1 MLRLFFYIYCANYE
15 TGIDKKFFYVYHFI
29 IIIIYMKQLK
39 YKRILLKLSGES
51 LMGTKGFGIDSKV
64 LEFFAEEVKK
74 VHDVG
79 AEVGLVIGGGNI
91 YRGLSAS
98 SQGIDRATGDYMG
111 MLATM
116 INSLAL
122 QNAIEK
128 AGITTRLMSAIKMEA
143 IAEPYIRRRAIRHLE
158 KGRVVILGS
167 GTGHPYFSTDTAAS
181 LRAVEIGADV
191 IIKGTRVDGV
201 FDSDPEKNNDAA
213 KFHSITYM
221 DILKKNLRI
230 MDLTAVSLC
239 QENNLP
245 MIVFNMDVPD
255 NLYKLVKG
263 ENVGTV
269 INNEIKETEK
279 I

>member
-1 MLRLFFYIYCANYE
+1 ME
-15 TGIDKKFFYVYHFI
+15 S
-29 IIIIYMKQLK
+29 LK

-51 LMGTKGFGIDSKV
+51 LMGSKGFGIDSEV
-64 LEFFAEEVKK
+64 LGFFAEEIKQ
-74 VHDVG
+74 VHDLGV
-79 AEVGLVIGGGNI
+79 EVGIVIGGGNI
-91 YRGLSAS
+91 FRGLAAEA
-98 SQGIDRATGDYMG
+98 QGLDRVTGDHMG

-128 AGITTRLMSAIKMEA
+128 VGIYTRLMSAIRMDVV
-143 IAEPYIRRRAIRHLE
+143 AESYIRRRAVRHLE
-158 KGRVVILGS
+158 KGRVVIFGA

-181 LRAVEIGADV
+181 LRAVEINADV

-201 FDSDPEKNNDAA
+201 FTADPEKDVTATKYDNI
-213 KFHSITYM
+213 SYM
-221 DILKKNLRI
+221 DILKKNLRV

-245 MIVFNMDVPD
+245 MIVMNMNKSG
-255 NLYKLVKG
+255 NLKALILG

-269 INNEIKETEK
+269 VKD
-279 I
+279 

>member
-1 MLRLFFYIYCANYE
+1 
-15 TGIDKKFFYVYHFI
+15 
-29 IIIIYMKQLK
+29 
-39 YKRILLKLSGES
+39 
-51 LMGTKGFGIDSKV
+51 
-64 LEFFAEEVKK
+64 
-74 VHDVG
+74 
-79 AEVGLVIGGGNI
+79 
-91 YRGLSAS
+91 
-98 SQGIDRATGDYMG
+98 MG

-201 FDSDPEKNNDAA
+201 FDSDPEKNNDAV
-213 KFHSITYM
+213 KFESITYM

-245 MIVFNMDVPD
+245 MIVFNMDLPD

-269 INNEIKETEK
+269 IKDETKVTEK

>member
-1 MLRLFFYIYCANYE
+1 ME
-15 TGIDKKFFYVYHFI
+15 
-29 IIIIYMKQLK
+29 QLK

-64 LEFFAEEVKK
+64 LEFFAAEVKK

-79 AEVGLVIGGGNI
+79 AEIGIVIGGGNI
-91 YRGLSAS
+91 YRGLSAG

-122 QNAIEK
+122 QNAVEK

-143 IAEPYIRRRAIRHLE
+143 IAEPYIRRRAMRHLE
-158 KGRVVILGS
+158 KGRVVIMGS

-191 IIKGTRVDGV
+191 IVKGTRVDGV
-201 FDSDPEKNNDAA
+201 FDSDPEKNNDAV
-213 KFHSITYM
+213 KYDNISYL
-221 DILKKNLRI
+221 DILKKNLRV

-245 MIVFNMDVPD
+245 MIVLNMDEPD
-255 NLYKLVKG
+255 NLYKLVTV
-263 ENVGTV
+263 ENVGTI
-269 INNEIKETEK
+269 INNETKVTEK
-279 I
+279 V